1 MALAPTTATRL
12 VNEVLDL
19 QRAVRCF
26 AALNSSSRAEGLGA
40 ALHFVLR
47 LVGEGECRAAGLAL
61 RLGIGNPVLSRHIAE
76 LEGQG
81 LVTRRRDPKDGRA
94 QLVAITPRGASKLQ
108 LIEED
113 RSASLKRHLQDWE
126 EEEALETIERL
137 NHLTR
142 SLLKPSRVEGGA
154 HNP

>member
-19 QRAVRCF
+19 QRAVRCI
-26 AALNSSSRAEGLGA
+26 AATNFSSRTEGLGA

-47 LVGEGECRAAGLAL
+47 LVGEGECRATGLASS
-61 RLGIGNPVLSRHIAE
+61 LGIGNPVLSRHIAE
-76 LEGQG
+76 LEDQG

-108 LIEED
+108 LIEEE
-113 RSASLKRHLQDWE
+113 RSAIFKKHLQDWE
-126 EEEALETIERL
+126 EDEALQTIERL
-137 NHLTR
+137 NHLTG
-142 SLLKPSRVEGGA
+142 SLLKPAYAGA
-154 HNP
+154 RHNA